1 MIKAPPY
8 WFDQNSLFICQ
19 GIDLKSEKKWAF
31 FDVRSSSRSPESA
44 NFPVISLFIR
54 EFNRERGSIQTVPSA
69 SESLSGKSFARSL
82 RNRPRIA
89 RILVSCGTRDG
100 GIRSGT
106 KRILGFCL
114 CPESCWGHGK
124 LGSFSFRQVVRRMV
138 GVLILFPCPQDVRT
152 PYSKPSA
159 AGCLAH
165 STGILMPRL
174 NASAVRLAGWRPSAM
189 A

>member
-1 MIKAPPY
+1 MRPRCLGRYLPREISSIRIAYITSICDSARLRVCQPPY
-8 WFDQNSLFICQ
+8 SVNHWR
-19 GIDLKSEKKWAF
+19 LKSISSAKF
-31 FDVRSSSRSPESA
+31 RSEISSYQT
-44 NFPVISLFIR
+44 
-54 EFNRERGSIQTVPSA
+54 GSSA

-174 NASAVRLAGWRPSAM
+174 NASPVRLPGWRPSAM